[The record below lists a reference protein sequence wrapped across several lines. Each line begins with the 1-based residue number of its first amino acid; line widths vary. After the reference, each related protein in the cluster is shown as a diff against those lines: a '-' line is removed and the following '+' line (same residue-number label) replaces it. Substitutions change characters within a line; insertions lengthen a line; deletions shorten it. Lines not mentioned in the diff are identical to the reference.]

1 VVLDGRIYQ
10 GASGVSNHV
19 GHIVVDPKGPKAA
32 TGNRGILE
40 MYPSTIGITRMAKE
54 ARLKVPPGGSYDPK
68 TVVAMA
74 RKGNLAAKRILVT
87 AGQMLGVGLTSAIHI
102 INPSVVI
109 FSGGVSQ
116 AGELL
121 FRPMRRELRERC
133 FKSHLK
139 GLKFRMARLGD
150 NMGAVG
156 AARLAWQSLDA
167 EA

>member
-54 ARLKVPPGGSYDPK
+54 ARLKVPLGGSYDPK

-74 RKGNLAAKRILVT
+74 RKGNPAAKRILAT
-87 AGQMLGVGLTSAIHI
+87 AGQMLGVGLTSVIHI

-156 AARLAWQSLDA
+156 AARLAWQFLDA